1 MSESDLS
8 QAWEE
13 YLQGYG
19 DKPDYPMGP
28 EPKSNRPDPTKK
40 YTIDEFLKEG
50 AKKPEKKG
58 GKTRRSRRKHRKSK
72 RRHTRKH

>member
-8 QAWEE
+8 QAWKE

-19 DKPDYPMGP
+19 DEPGYPMGP

-40 YTIDEFLKEG
+40 YTIDELLKE
-50 AKKPEKKG
+50 KPKG